1 MATLDII
8 FLFLDGAN
16 SMFGHISGLG
26 VLIGKAFDYEIPV
39 RHHCLAHKIQLIL
52 KKALGDFNVFST
64 LGNYVKQILSFF
76 NMSAK
81 RSNALKEF
89 LEDLGST
96 SFFRFGS
103 IIDVR

>member
-1 MATLDII
+1 MI
-8 FLFLDGAN
+8 GE
-16 SMFGHISGLG
+16 ISGLG
-26 VLIGKAFDYEIPV
+26 RRLEAKLKRPIPV

-81 RSNALKEF
+81 RSNALNEF
-89 LEDLGST
+89 LEDIGSDT
-96 SFFRFGS
+96 FFRLGS